1 MSVDSCGAREIRD
14 TADDAALGP
23 SGDGKISGRVAGE
36 KMHFTSAQPVHRD
49 KWDHCHEA
57 IELGV
62 VDLVLPL
69 PQIAGAI
76 VDGVARKPLAAI

>member
-23 SGDGKISGRVAGE
+23 RGDGKITGRVAGE
-36 KMHFTSAQPVHRD
+36 KVHLTGAQPVHRD
-49 KWDHCHEA
+49 KWDDCHEA

-62 VDLVLPL
+62 VLGKGDCRLVLAYRINRKLDLV
-69 PQIAGAI
+69 Q
-76 VDGVARKPLAAI
+76 